1 MEDQPNVSL
10 FDMQVD
16 DVGAG
21 LLRETTRW
29 TKFMAI
35 TIVVIVLLAVLFFSF
50 YGSAIV
56 AAFSTLGLSGQMFNA
71 ASGILIIVAV
81 IVVAVVGFLCY
92 CLYAFSTQT
101 RKAVDFQDQAA
112 LEKGITAL
120 KNYFLV
126 SGVVGILSV
135 LSEIAQLFQRL

>member
-1 MEDQPNVSL
+1 MEDQPN
-10 FDMQVD
+10 MQVD

-35 TIVVIVLLAVLFFSF
+35 VLIVAVLLCVLFFSF

-56 AAFSTLGLSGQMFNA
+56 AAFSTLGLNNEMFNA
-71 ASGILIIVAV
+71 ASGILIVVAI

-92 CLYAFSTQT
+92 CLYTFSVQT
-101 RKAVDFQDQAA
+101 RKAVDFQDQIA
-112 LEKGITAL
+112 LEKGIAAL

-126 SGVVGILSV
+126 SGVVGILGV
-135 LSEIAQLFQRL
+135 LSELLQLFQTI